1 MSESNPTPTEDGV
14 VTAVDY
20 IESQKE
26 LEKEARELMP
36 YDPNECTYEQGEL
49 RQPVFACLTCS
60 AQNDNEPIG
69 VCYSCSIQCHL
80 QHELV
85 ELFTKRSFECDCGT
99 TRMKQ
104 TPDGA
109 CKLRRKGKPEKKE
122 RKLSNVSTSSN
133 SGAHLEL
140 PAEDVPSESNRYN
153 QNYHG
158 KFCGCEQLY
167 NPLEETG
174 HMIQCYF
181 GFTCGEDWYH
191 DRCIMGVK
199 SVGTNKM
206 VERLKGENLLDK
218 LPSPGLDAKDQ
229 SKQLKIEPKEEEDE
243 EEDLLEKLKYFP
255 KLEKF
260 DEFICWKCVDQFKD
274 VFEELDSKFPGVIM
288 TKLPRFDGIV
298 TVDDWYNKREG
309 SFQPKAKKTKT
320 ENGSPSRNDA
330 SYSIFL
336 GNDFRYKLLDDY
348 ESLDHDSKLYKFLC
362 NNSYLFKDDPIFKPP
377 EDESEDGWS
386 TTDMGTAEALHSLP
400 RDRAIE
406 SVQAYDKIR
415 SKLREFFKPFAQQGK
430 IVTEDEVRNFF
441 GHIDDKAQD
450 SQP

>member
-1 MSESNPTPTEDGV
+1 MCDPKINSPNDNDENV
-14 VTAVDY
+14 LTAVDY

-49 RQPVFACLTCS
+49 RQPLFACLTCS
-60 AQNDNEPIG
+60 SQNNNQPIG

-85 ELFTKRSFECDCGT
+85 ELFTKRSFVCDCGT
-99 TRMKQ
+99 TRMQ
-104 TPDGA
+104 NTPDGA
-109 CKLRRKGKPEKKE
+109 CKLRRKGKSENKE
-122 RKLSNVSTSSN
+122 RKLSNVSASSN
-133 SGAHLEL
+133 SGVYLEL

-158 KFCGCEQLY
+158 RFCGCQQLY

-181 GFTCGEDWYH
+181 GFACGEDWYH

-199 SVGTNKM
+199 SIDPSNV
-206 VERLKGENLLDK
+206 LDK
-218 LPSPGLDAKDQ
+218 L
-229 SKQLKIEPKEEEDE
+229 KIESDNILKKLSSPELDTVDKNTLFKETEEV
-243 EEDLLEKLKYFP
+243 DLLEQLRYFP

-260 DEFICWKCVDQFKD
+260 DEFICWKCVNQFRE
-274 VFEELDSKFPGVIM
+274 VFEDLDKKFPGVVM
-288 TKLPRFDGIV
+288 TKLPRYEDIV
-298 TVDDWYNKREG
+298 TVEDWYDKREE
-309 SFQPKAKKTKT
+309 SLKPKAKKMKIEGTNLST
-320 ENGSPSRNDA
+320 GNHT
-330 SYSIFL
+330 YSIFL

-348 ESLDHDSKLYKFLC
+348 TSLDHESKLYKFLT

-377 EDESEDGWS
+377 EDESESGWS
-386 TTDMGTAEALHSLP
+386 ATDMGAAEALHSLP

-406 SVQAYDKIR
+406 GIQAYDKIR
-415 SKLREFFKPFAQQGK
+415 SKLREFFKPFAEQGK
-430 IVTEDEVRNFF
+430 VITEDEVKDFF
-441 GHIDDKAQD
+441 GHIDDK
-450 SQP
+450 SQGSED

>member
-1 MSESNPTPTEDGV
+1 MDKSETISTNEKDEGV
-14 VTAVDY
+14 LTAVDY

-49 RQPVFACLTCS
+49 RQPLFACLTCS
-60 AQNDNEPIG
+60 SQNDNQPIG

-85 ELFTKRSFECDCGT
+85 ELFTKRSFVCDCGT
-99 TRMKQ
+99 TRMKN

-109 CKLRRKGKPEKKE
+109 CKLRRKGKPGQKE
-122 RKLSNVSTSSN
+122 RKLSNVSTSSG
-133 SGAHLEL
+133 SGTYLEL

-158 KFCGCEQLY
+158 KFCGCKQLY

-191 DRCIMGVK
+191 DRCVMGVK
-199 SVGTNKM
+199 SLGLVASKDKM
-206 VERLKGENLLDK
+206 KIEGENMLDK
-218 LPSPGLDAKDQ
+218 GISPGVDAKIQ
-229 SKQLKIEPKEEEDE
+229 PKEEK
-243 EEDLLEKLKYFP
+243 EEDLLEQLRYFP

-260 DEFICWKCVDQFKD
+260 DEFICWKCVDQFKEI
-274 VFEELDSKFPGVIM
+274 FEELDKKFPGVIM
-288 TKLPRFDGIV
+288 TKLPRYDDIV
-298 TVDDWYNKREG
+298 TVDDWYNKREE
-309 SFQPKAKKTKT
+309 SLQPKAKKIKT
-320 ENGSPSRNDA
+320 EGSSSSLA
-330 SYSIFL
+330 AEQTYSIFL
-336 GNDFRYKLLDDY
+336 GNDFRYKLLDEY
-348 ESLDHDSKLYKFLC
+348 PSLDKDSKLYKFLT

-377 EDESEDGWS
+377 EDESEDDWS
-386 TTDMGTAEALHSLP
+386 TSDMGAAEALDSLP

-406 SVQAYDKIR
+406 SIQAYDKIR
-415 SKLREFFKPFAQQGK
+415 SKLREFFKPFAEQGK

-441 GHIDDKAQD
+441 GHIDDKTQD
-450 SQP
+450 LKQG